1 MPNIGLPPASAP
13 PVYRTLNLRQS
24 GWQGQT

>member
-13 PVYRTLNLRQS
+13 PSVGLRHAQPAAK
-24 GWQGQT
+24 